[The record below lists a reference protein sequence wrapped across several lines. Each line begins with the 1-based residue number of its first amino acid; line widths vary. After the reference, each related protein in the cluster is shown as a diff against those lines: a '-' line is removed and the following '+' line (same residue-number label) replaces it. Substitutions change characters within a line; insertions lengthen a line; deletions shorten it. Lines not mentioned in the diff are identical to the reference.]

1 MQTQA
6 AIQKFPGS
14 PSTPPPTPSE
24 NTTSQDHLEPAGD
37 VLDTSETKDPSSKQ
51 EVEKEE
57 VKYYC
62 QLKEQIAQ
70 MKNRLNFIEISK
82 LKNKH
87 KLENTQKKTSTFIS
101 VRSFA
106 AEMEKKLEEKRLQE
120 EAAAKELK
128 DRVAEFNR
136 QTSLMIQE
144 KKDKIKREKLT
155 QFEKAK
161 QEKAEIR
168 DKLKQAQE
176 EQRLKVQQNI
186 QKQKVRSANSI
197 MRQSNHNLND
207 SMTKQMR
214 TSSINN
220 FKLNKG
226 PPSQQKFYNVYGK
239 RDEYG
244 MVPVDD
250 MKKELAQL
258 AKQEATK
265 IDELHKILEK
275 SKSAVT
281 KFDELTKNGR
291 FCSQTEFDKKI

>member
-1 MQTQA
+1 MQSMTDIQNSHASPADILPKPSNKTISQA
-6 AIQKFPGS
+6 
-14 PSTPPPTPSE
+14 
-24 NTTSQDHLEPAGD
+24 NLEPAGD
-37 VLDTSETKDPSSKQ
+37 ILNTSETKDPSSKQ
-51 EVEKEE
+51 ELEKEE
-57 VKYYC
+57 VKYYS

-70 MKNRLNFIEISK
+70 MKNRLNFIEVSK

-87 KLENTQKKTSTFIS
+87 KLENTQKKTSTFMN

-106 AEMEKKLEEKRLQE
+106 AEMDKKLEEKRLQDE
-120 EAAAKELK
+120 MAAKELK

-136 QTSLMIQE
+136 QTSLVLQE
-144 KKDKIKREKLT
+144 KKEKLKKEKLT

-176 EQRLKVQQNI
+176 EQRLKVQLNI
-186 QKQKVRSANSI
+186 QKQKTRSSNSI
-197 MRQSNHNLND
+197 MRQTNHSLND
-207 SMTKQMR
+207 SMAKQIR

-220 FKLNKG
+220 IKLSNATS
-226 PPSQQKFYNVYGK
+226 SQQKFYNVYGK

-244 MVPVDD
+244 MVPVDE

-265 IDELHKILEK
+265 IDELHSILEK
-275 SKSAVT
+275 SKSAVS
-281 KFDELTKNGR
+281 KFDELTKSR
-291 FCSQTEFDKKI
+291 SLFKSEWK